1 MRSCTRRIVYAESV
15 RGVLLD
21 DKVNEIFFKK
31 ILKPEK
37 SLQAR
42 GNYSKNLHHFS
53 SLLHLLKRASLT
65 LSACIKGV
73 VTIEAAIA
81 IPIFMF
87 CFLEIMSL
95 FNYISTY
102 SGILYAMKQVGDPV
116 CIHGYAY
123 DMIMEGAGEQ
133 KTGEQVVSTLIFS
146 EGYLDAQL
154 RKKCSDIINEKYI
167 KNGIKGISL
176 LGSYINR
183 DSGAVSIVARYVM
196 KPVFSIAGTEHR
208 VISRYYGRLW
218 TGYSLEESEIA
229 KAYVY
234 VTESGSVY
242 HLSKDCTYLKL
253 SISNVQLSELD
264 EKRNDSGARYK
275 PCEICFNQKRSQEL
289 YYITNSGNRY
299 HSDLGCFAL
308 KRTIY
313 RIELAE
319 VDQRSVC
326 SRCSQGE

>member
-1 MRSCTRRIVYAESV
+1 MRAESV
-15 RGVLLD
+15 RGVLLA

-31 ILKPEK
+31 ILKQEK

-42 GNYSKNLHHFS
+42 GNYSKNLHQFS
-53 SLLHLLKRASLT
+53 SLHNLLKRASLI
-65 LSACIKGV
+65 LSASIKGV

-95 FNYISTY
+95 FNYVSTY
-102 SGILYAMKQVGDPV
+102 SGVLYAMKQIGDPV

-123 DMIMEGAGEQ
+123 DMLMEEAGEQ
-133 KTGEQVVSTLIFS
+133 KIGEQVALSLIFS
-146 EGYLDAQL
+146 EGYLDKQL
-154 RKKCSDIINEKYI
+154 QKKCSEIINEKYI

-183 DSGAVSIVARYVM
+183 DSGVISIVARYVM
-196 KPVFSIAGTEHR
+196 KPLFSIAGTEYR

-218 TGYSLEESEIA
+218 TGYSLKKSEIS
-229 KAYVY
+229 KEYVY

-242 HLSKDCTYLKL
+242 HLSRDCTYLKL
-253 SISNVQLSELD
+253 SVSSVGENDLD

-275 PCEICFNQKRSQEL
+275 PCEICFDQKRPREM
-289 YYITNSGNRY
+289 YYITRSGNKY
-299 HSDLGCFAL
+299 HSELGCSSL
-308 KRTIY
+308 TRTIY

-319 VDQRSVC
+319 IDQRSVC